1 MSNRDMIETRLKE
14 VDSNYVIGCYDSLID
29 KLSKGELNNIL
40 KNIDEEYTD
49 IDVMLRGKL
58 HVVEISTVDNE
69 KDFNVLTKEEYISRY
84 GDERWADA

>member
-14 VDSNYVIGCYDSLID
+14 IDSNYVIGCYDSLID
-29 KLSKGELNNIL
+29 KLSKEELNNIL
-40 KNIDEEYTD
+40 ESMGEEYTD

-69 KDFNVLTKEEYISRY
+69 KDFNVLTKEEYIVRY